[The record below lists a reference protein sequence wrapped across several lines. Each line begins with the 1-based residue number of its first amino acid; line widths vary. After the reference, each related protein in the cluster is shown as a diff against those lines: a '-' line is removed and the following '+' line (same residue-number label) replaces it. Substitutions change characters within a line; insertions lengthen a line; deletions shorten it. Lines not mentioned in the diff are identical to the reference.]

1 MGEVDAYLSTIDGA
15 DREALERV
23 IAIARDVVPEAQD
36 GISYAMPALLYRDK
50 GLLATV
56 RTKKFLS
63 LYPYS
68 GAVVASVLDALS
80 DFQTTTGSIHYS
92 AHHQLPDAVV
102 RRIVEARRA
111 EIDATSGQ
119 ASDRGEPR

>member
-1 MGEVDAYLSTIDGA
+1 VGEVDEYLRTIHGP

-23 IAIARDVVPEAQD
+23 IAIARDVVPEAQE

-68 GAVVASVLDALS
+68 GAVIASVLDALS
-80 DFQTTTGSIHYS
+80 DFQTTTGSVHYS
-92 AHHQLPDAVV
+92 AHHQLPDAIV
-102 RRIVEARRA
+102 RRIVAARRA
-111 EIDATSGQ
+111 EIDAK
-119 ASDRGEPR
+119 AR

>member
-23 IAIARDVVPEAQD
+23 IAIARDVVPEARE

-92 AHHQLPDAVV
+92 VDHQLPDAIV

-111 EIDATSGQ
+111 EIDAK
-119 ASDRGEPR
+119 AR

>member
-1 MGEVDAYLSTIDGA
+1 MGEVGAYLSTIDGA
-15 DREALERV
+15 DRAALERV
-23 IAIARDVVPEAQD
+23 IAIARAVVPEAEE

-68 GAVVASVLDALS
+68 GAVIASVLDALS
-80 DFQTTTGSIHYS
+80 DFETTSGSIHNS
-92 AHHQLPDAVV
+92 ADHPLPDALV
-102 RRIVEARRA
+102 RRIVAARRA
-111 EIDATSGQ
+111 EIDAKARVRRPTAQ
-119 ASDRGEPR
+119 